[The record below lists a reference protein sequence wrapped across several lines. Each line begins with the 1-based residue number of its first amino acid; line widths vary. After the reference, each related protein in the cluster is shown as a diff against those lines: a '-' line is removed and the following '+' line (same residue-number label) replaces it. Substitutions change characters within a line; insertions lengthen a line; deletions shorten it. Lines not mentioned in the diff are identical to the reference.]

1 MSRVPFDVM
10 VQEVKR
16 VLVKKGFDDDRAEEC
31 ARLFAEA
38 SLDGVYSHGLNRVP
52 RFVDYIVEG
61 WVDIHA
67 QPTLVGGLGAVEQ
80 YDGNLGPGNLN
91 AKFSMDRA
99 VTLARENGIGVV
111 AIRNTN
117 HWMRGGSY
125 GWQAA
130 DAGCIGVCW
139 TNTESCMPPWGSK
152 DRRIGNNPMV
162 LAVPRKEGHLVL
174 DMAMS
179 QFSYGKLEV
188 TRLKDELLPVDGGFD
203 NEGNLTRV
211 PAEIEASMRILPA
224 GYWKGS
230 GLAIMLDMMAS
241 LLSGG
246 LSTSKVDKLKPAPH
260 ASGYGTSQIF
270 IAFDPGK
277 FSDDYWSEGVV
288 DELVRYLH
296 DAEPAEGHGNVSYPG
311 ERTIQT
317 RRDNLEKGVPVDDA
331 IWKRVLEL

>member
-1 MSRVPFDVM
+1 MNRVPFEVM
-10 VQEVKR
+10 VKEIER
-16 VLVKKGFDDDRAEEC
+16 VLVNKGLRDDRAKEC
-31 ARLFAEA
+31 ARLFSEA

-52 RFVDYIVEG
+52 RFVEYIDEG

-67 QPTLVGGLGAVEQ
+67 SPTLVADLGVLEQ

-91 AKFSMDRA
+91 AQYSMDRA
-99 VTLARENGIGVV
+99 VSLARENGLGVV
-111 AIRNTN
+111 AIKNTN

-130 DAGCIGVCW
+130 NAGCIGICW

-152 DRRIGNNPMV
+152 DRRVGNNPMV
-162 LAVPRKEGHLVL
+162 LAVPRKDGHIVL

-188 TRLKDELLPVDGGFD
+188 TRLKGELLPVDGGFD
-203 NEGNLTRV
+203 SDGNLTRV
-211 PAEIEASMRILPA
+211 PAEIEKSMRILPA

-230 GLAIMLDMMAS
+230 GLAVMLDLIAA

-260 ASGYGTSQIF
+260 ASGYGTSQVF
-270 IAFDPGK
+270 MAFDPAK
-277 FSDDYWSEGVV
+277 LSEESLSQSAVDD
-288 DELVRYLH
+288 LVRYLH

-311 ERTIQT
+311 ERTLQT

-331 IWKRVLEL
+331 IWQKVLEL